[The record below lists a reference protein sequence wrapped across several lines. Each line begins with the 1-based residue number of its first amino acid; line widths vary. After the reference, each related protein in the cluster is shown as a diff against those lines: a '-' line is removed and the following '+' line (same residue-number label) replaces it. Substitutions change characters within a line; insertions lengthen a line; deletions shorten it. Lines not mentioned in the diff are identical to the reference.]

1 MTITFGVALQVIQTI
16 VTIAIGIIAFL
27 FKREF
32 TRIDE
37 RLERLEKFK
46 DDSSEKFVRKDDYLQ
61 TTGEIMKRLDEIYKM
76 VYNLAKERKN
86 GG

>member
-1 MTITFGVALQVIQTI
+1 MTNTFGLALQAIQTI
-16 VTIAIGIIAFL
+16 FTVAIGIIAFL

-37 RLERLEKFK
+37 RLEKLEKFK
-46 DDSSEKFVRKDDYLQ
+46 DESGEKFVRKEDYLQ
-61 TTGEIMKRLDEIYKM
+61 TTGEVMKRLDKIYDM
-76 VYNLAKERKN
+76 LYELRKEKSH